1 MTRRSLS
8 TAYRIRSEVRGEMT
22 NTNTN
27 TNTNDLVT
35 SNDVKDDTV
44 ADDSVTSET
53 E

>member
-27 TNTNDLVT
+27 TNDIVA

-44 ADDSVTSET
+44 TDDSVTSET